1 MVRKRNNG
9 KTSSDHSGEG
19 GVTVL
24 NERIEASGRDAIKK
38 ETESLLKLVGGYLAK
53 IAKGDIP
60 ERITVDFGDPFAGI
74 KNDLNT
80 CIGNLS
86 AAVSDADTIRQAV
99 KAGKYDT
106 RVEAAGRPGA
116 FGKIAGDLNTT
127 VDTLADKLDWYL
139 AIVDAVPFPIHVTD
153 MNMKWTFMNKAFEKL
168 MVDQGYVANRDAAVG
183 RDCCTAQANICNT
196 EKCGIKQLRK
206 GVPESYFDW
215 VGGSKCKQDTSKMV
229 NSKGE
234 NIGYVEVVQ
243 DLTSIIGVK
252 DYTQREVDRLAT
264 NLVRL
269 SQGNLDFDLHLPA
282 ADKHTGEVREQ
293 FGKINKSLEQVEQ
306 AIQAMIADV
315 EKLAG
320 EAQAQRFETRADA
333 TRHAGDFREVVDGVN
348 RTLDVV
354 VDKLSWYLAIIDAVP
369 FPVHVI
375 DKNMNWT
382 FLNKAFEKLMVDQ
395 GYVTDRNAAAG
406 RPCSTAAAN
415 ICNTEKCGIRQ
426 LQKGVPESYFDWV
439 GGSKCKQ
446 DTSNLVNIKGAHIGY
461 VEVVQDLTSMVG
473 VKDYTAHEVDRLA
486 GNLVQL
492 AQGNF
497 DFDLKLAD
505 GDKHTKEVRAQFGK
519 INHSLE
525 QVREAVTAMATD
537 ANVLATAAVDG
548 QLKTR
553 ADSKKHGGDF
563 GKIVDG
569 FNRTMD
575 AIVAPLNETS
585 SVIAR
590 IANQDLTVRMDG
602 QYKGDYT
609 AIKENLNR
617 MADDLRVN
625 MQQIAAAA
633 SALASSAEELTAT
646 STQMAGTAEETAVQ
660 ANVVSAASEQ
670 VSKNV
675 AVVATGAEEMQSS
688 IREISKSSN
697 ESAKVARNAVS
708 AAESTNATITKL
720 GESSVQI
727 GKVIKVITSIAQQ
740 TNLLALN
747 ATIEAARAGEAGK
760 GFAVVANEVKELA
773 KETAKATEEI
783 GQKIEAIQTDTKGAV
798 EAIGNIAGIINQI
811 NEISNTIA
819 SAVEEQTVTTTEI
832 GRNVGEAARGSGEI
846 AKNISSVATAAQGT
860 TRGAGDV
867 QKAAQSLSRMA
878 AQLQS
883 LVGKFKL

>member
-1 MVRKRNNG
+1 MVRRSNNG
-9 KTSSDHSGEG
+9 NPISSSRRGAKQVAVLEPPVEAVDEG
-19 GVTVL
+19 VE
-24 NERIEASGRDAIKK
+24 N
-38 ETESLLKLVGGYLAK
+38 ETESLLRLVGGYLAR

-60 ERITVDFGDPFAGI
+60 EKITVGFNGQLEAI
-74 KNDLNT
+74 KNDLNS
-80 CIGNLS
+80 CIDHLRS
-86 AAVSDADTIRQAV
+86 TAADANSLRKAAR
-99 KAGKYDT
+99 AGKYET
-106 RVEAAGRPGA
+106 RLAAGDRPGV
-116 FGKIAGDLNTT
+116 FGTTAEDLNATM
-127 VDTLADKLDWYL
+127 DALADKLDWYL

-183 RDCCTAQANICNT
+183 RDCCTANANICNT

-252 DYTQREVDRLAT
+252 DYTQHEVNRLAS
-264 NLVRL
+264 NLVQL
-269 SQGNLDFDLHLPA
+269 AKGNLEFDLKLPD
-282 ADKHTGEVREQ
+282 ADKHTGEVRQQ
-293 FGKINKSLEQVEQ
+293 FSKINSSLQQVQDAVKS
-306 AIQAMIADV
+306 MITDV
-315 EKLAG
+315 EMLANS
-320 EAQAQRFETRADA
+320 AQAQKFETRAAADK
-333 TRHAGDFREVVDGVN
+333 HEGNFREVVEGVN

-354 VDKLSWYLAIIDAVP
+354 VDKLNWYQGIVDAVP
-369 FPVHVI
+369 FPIHVI
-375 DKNMNWT
+375 DKDMNWT

-395 GYVTDRNAAAG
+395 GYIPNRAG
-406 RPCSTAAAN
+406 AVGKPCSTANAN
-415 ICNTEKCGIRQ
+415 ICKTERCGIRQ

-446 DTSNLVNIKGAHIGY
+446 DTSNMVNIKGDHVGY

-473 VKDYTAHEVDRLA
+473 VKDYTAHQVDRLA
-486 GNLVQL
+486 SNLVQL
-492 AQGNF
+492 AVGDFN
-497 DFDLKLAD
+497 FDLKLPEA
-505 GDKHTKEVRAQFGK
+505 DKHTKEVREQFSK
-519 INHSLE
+519 INSSLDK
-525 QVREAVTAMATD
+525 VRDAVSAMAKD
-537 ANVLATAAVDG
+537 ANGLANAAVEGQLSTRAEASKHGGEFRKVIDGINRMMDAVAEPLNATSGVIAKIANGDLTARMEG
-548 QLKTR
+548 QLK
-553 ADSKKHGGDF
+553 
-563 GKIVDG
+563 
-569 FNRTMD
+569 
-575 AIVAPLNETS
+575 
-585 SVIAR
+585 
-590 IANQDLTVRMDG
+590 
-602 QYKGDYT
+602 GDYGV
-609 AIKENLNR
+609 IKENLNR
-617 MADDLRVN
+617 MADDLRKS
-625 MQQIAAAA
+625 MEQIAVAA

-646 STQMAGTAEETAVQ
+646 STQMTGNAEETALQ

-675 AVVATGAEEMQSS
+675 SVVATGAEQMQSS

-697 ESAKVARNAVS
+697 ESAKVAKTAVS
-708 AAESTNATITKL
+708 AAESTNATIAKL
-720 GESSVQI
+720 GESSIQI

-798 EAIGNIAGIINQI
+798 QAIGEIAGIINQI
-811 NEISNTIA
+811 NDISNTIA

-832 GRNVGEAARGSGEI
+832 GRNVGEAARGTGEI
-846 AKNISSVATAAQGT
+846 AKNISSVATVAQST
-860 TRGAGDV
+860 TRGATDV
-867 QKAAQSLSRMA
+867 QKAAGSLSKMA
-878 AQLQS
+878 SQLQT